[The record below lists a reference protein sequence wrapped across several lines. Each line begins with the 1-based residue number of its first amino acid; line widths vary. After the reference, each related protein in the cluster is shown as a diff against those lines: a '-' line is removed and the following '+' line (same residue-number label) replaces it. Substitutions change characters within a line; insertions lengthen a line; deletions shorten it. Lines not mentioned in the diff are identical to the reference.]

1 MRNKSPLIVI
11 QMELGI
17 MANFTYIIA
26 DPISRKAMLI
36 DPADDKKSILAKIQ
50 DDSLLLSGILLTHG
64 HFDHT
69 GGAKTLASEYN
80 IPVYLSTHEAKYYT
94 PDCPHLTFVNDSQKI
109 PLGELFIECLHT
121 PGHTPGCQCFL
132 IDQNLFTGD
141 TLFVDAIGR
150 TDFPGGDP
158 KALFESLQKIKQLP
172 DNTMTWPG
180 HNYGATTCGQLGD
193 LKKSNPF
200 LASTR
205 MDDFLHINE

>member
-1 MRNKSPLIVI
+1 MRNKSPLII

-17 MANFTYIIA
+17 MANFSYIVA
-26 DPISRKAMLI
+26 DPETRKAMLI
-36 DPADDKKSILAKIQ
+36 DPADDEKSILKKIKENE
-50 DDSLLLSGILLTHG
+50 LTLTGILLTHG

-69 GGAKTLASEYN
+69 AGAKILARKFD
-80 IPVYLSTHEAKYYT
+80 IPVYLSAHEAKFYT
-94 PDCPHLTFVNDSQKI
+94 PDCAHLTFVDNGQTI
-109 PLGELFIECLHT
+109 PLGELSVICLHT
-121 PGHTPGCQCFL
+121 PGHTPGCQSFL
-132 IDQNLFTGD
+132 IKENLFTGD

-172 DNTMTWPG
+172 DATLTWPG
-180 HNYGATTCGQLGD
+180 HNYGALTSAKLGD

-205 MDDFLHINE
+205 IEDFLHINE

>member
-11 QMELGI
+11 QMELGL
-17 MANFTYIIA
+17 MANFTYVVA
-26 DPISRKAMLI
+26 DPASRKAMLI
-36 DPADDKKSILAKIQ
+36 DPADDKKSILNKIR
-50 DDSLLLSGILLTHG
+50 DNALLLSGILLTHG

-69 GGAKTLASEYN
+69 GGAKAIASELN
-80 IPVYLSTHEAKYYT
+80 IPVYLSAHEAKFYI
-94 PDCPHLTFVNDSQKI
+94 PNCPHLTFVNDGQTI
-109 PLGELFIECLHT
+109 PLGDLSIECLHT

-132 IDQNLFTGD
+132 INQNLFTGD

-172 DNTMTWPG
+172 DETMTWPG
-180 HNYGATTCGQLGD
+180 HHYGATPNGILGD

-200 LASTR
+200 LASAR
-205 MDDFLHINE
+205 IEDFLHINE